1 MRKVIVCEDEGGRAL
16 SNDHDIDLWN
26 ALDLL
31 VNILKTSSDLPTE
44 VLEAWKSPRHPVSAR
59 EVYAWRAA
67 MEEIKNSELVA
78 RCAGRKNDPLYGLMT
93 DKPAMLKISGEI
105 TNALM
110 HGYNSRHKITYTQ
123 SVSNVPS

>member
-44 VLEAWKSPRHPVSAR
+44 ALEAWKSPRHSVSAR

-67 MEEIKNSELVA
+67 IEEIKNSELAA
-78 RCAGRKNDPLYGLMT
+78 RCTGRKNDPLYGLMT

-110 HGYNSRHKITYTQ
+110 HGYNSRHRITYTQ
-123 SVSNVPS
+123 SVSKVPS